1 MPRQV
6 CRHMAHLTI
15 TILADYCRLTA
26 PTWGSSRFG
35 TREGIGSVKAR
46 SNAISI
52 VLVLPILAFVVTLT
66 VPVSA
71 QAPADLPTG
80 LTPRQRGHELVPD
93 PDAVARAKEAAAQAA
108 EGDSVAKPE
117 INVAAPVSLAGFDGI
132 YDTSTGPPDTTI
144 AVGSTRLIEMVN
156 SRFGIYD
163 RSSNLLSEGPLR
175 DLVGATS
182 ADFISD
188 PQVMWDPETE
198 RFFFV
203 IFENHAN
210 GPTSPDEGLAWGFSR
225 NASPSSAAD
234 WCQYFSRFSY
244 AGTSFPDFPRL
255 GDTKGFLLIGT
266 NRFSLSESYLG
277 ADLAWITKPGPGTK
291 CRSER
296 SFRKGNFTDLRNADG
311 TQTFTPVPARQVD
324 GSRDGWV
331 VATPFPWSAPNA
343 LTLYRVERKGAGLAL
358 SAPASVAVP
367 TYRTPPNAPQAGTT
381 SSGSPAPYID
391 TLSGKLTQAYSSF
404 DPRFGNIAVWTA
416 HTVAGGAGSE
426 LRWYEIDPADLTL
439 DQWGEVSDP
448 TLYAFNGAIAP
459 DRAVDGSQALFGSAA
474 VLGFST
480 SSATSFPAVQMVSKV
495 ADNPQ
500 SGFVLVT
507 QSPGPNVDFNCFQPT
522 RPACRWGDY
531 SGAAPDPVASADSTT
546 GVVWLS
552 NQWNVASVTDDDVDW
567 RTWNWTARP

>member
-1 MPRQV
+1 ME
-6 CRHMAHLTI
+6 
-15 TILADYCRLTA
+15 LAKGLA
-26 PTWGSSRFG
+26 AL
-35 TREGIGSVKAR
+35 IR
-46 SNAISI
+46 SNAVSI

-225 NASPSSAAD
+225 NASPVQQPTGASTSAA
-234 WCQYFSRFSY
+234 F
-244 AGTSFPDFPRL
+244 
-255 GDTKGFLLIGT
+255 
-266 NRFSLSESYLG
+266 
-277 ADLAWITKPGPGTK
+277 
-291 CRSER
+291 
-296 SFRKGNFTDLRNADG
+296 
-311 TQTFTPVPARQVD
+311 
-324 GSRDGWV
+324 
-331 VATPFPWSAPNA
+331 
-343 LTLYRVERKGAGLAL
+343 
-358 SAPASVAVP
+358 
-367 TYRTPPNAPQAGTT
+367 
-381 SSGSPAPYID
+381 
-391 TLSGKLTQAYSSF
+391 LTQARPF
-404 DPRFGNIAVWTA
+404 RI
-416 HTVAGGAGSE
+416 
-426 LRWYEIDPADLTL
+426 
-439 DQWGEVSDP
+439 
-448 TLYAFNGAIAP
+448 
-459 DRAVDGSQALFGSAA
+459 
-474 VLGFST
+474 
-480 SSATSFPAVQMVSKV
+480 FP
-495 ADNPQ
+495 
-500 SGFVLVT
+500 G
-507 QSPGPNVDFNCFQPT
+507 
-522 RPACRWGDY
+522 
-531 SGAAPDPVASADSTT
+531 
-546 GVVWLS
+546 
-552 NQWNVASVTDDDVDW
+552 
-567 RTWNWTARP
+567 

>member
-1 MPRQV
+1 
-6 CRHMAHLTI
+6 
-15 TILADYCRLTA
+15 
-26 PTWGSSRFG
+26 
-35 TREGIGSVKAR
+35 VKAR

-80 LTPRQRGHELVPD
+80 LTPRQTGHELVPD

-324 GSRDGWV
+324 GSRDG
-331 VATPFPWSAPNA
+331 
-343 LTLYRVERKGAGLAL
+343 
-358 SAPASVAVP
+358 
-367 TYRTPPNAPQAGTT
+367 
-381 SSGSPAPYID
+381 
-391 TLSGKLTQAYSSF
+391 
-404 DPRFGNIAVWTA
+404 
-416 HTVAGGAGSE
+416 
-426 LRWYEIDPADLTL
+426 
-439 DQWGEVSDP
+439 
-448 TLYAFNGAIAP
+448 
-459 DRAVDGSQALFGSAA
+459 
-474 VLGFST
+474 
-480 SSATSFPAVQMVSKV
+480 
-495 ADNPQ
+495 
-500 SGFVLVT
+500 
-507 QSPGPNVDFNCFQPT
+507 
-522 RPACRWGDY
+522 
-531 SGAAPDPVASADSTT
+531 
-546 GVVWLS
+546 
-552 NQWNVASVTDDDVDW
+552 
-567 RTWNWTARP
+567 